1 MNKSESKYFNTAQ
14 LMDQALLLLLE
25 KRDLEFITVKEICQR
40 AGVNRSTFYLHYENI
55 MDLFEETIQ
64 MLNKEFC
71 TSFELKDASMVI
83 KEGSAEDAV
92 FIKEEFLFPY
102 LEFVK
107 KNKRVMQIIHKK
119 PYLFNN
125 DGIYKKMSVEIFYPV
140 LSKFNVPKEEIP
152 YRLEYFTR
160 GVAGIVSK
168 WLELNCETPINKI
181 VEIIID
187 SVGFKIN
194 N

>member
-71 TSFELKDASMVI
+71 ASFELKDASMVI
-83 KEGSAEDAV
+83 KEGSAEDVV

-187 SVGFKIN
+187 SVGFKMKN
-194 N
+194 